1 MNSPDSSRYDLAD
14 LVYLMQRLRDPNT
27 GCPWDIKQT
36 FNSIIPHT
44 IEEAHEVAEAIGN
57 KDWPHVEE
65 ELGDLLFQ
73 VIFYSQLGDEQAL
86 FDFSSV
92 IDVLVTKLIRRHPHV
107 FPKGNLQAQ
116 RAPNSCPSEEEI
128 KTQWQVIKAKEKS
141 LKEEKVNKQSIKQSI
156 KQGDQYITEQGK
168 FELIEYLQDIPVS
181 LPALTQ
187 ADKIQKK
194 VSLRGFDWTEI
205 SGVLDKVREEL
216 QEVEEEIELADTDRL
231 THEIGDLLFASVN
244 VARHL
249 GINPEQALGQANR
262 RFSERYSIA
271 ANNLEQQGRALEL
284 GNSNNVGADE
294 MEAAWQ
300 EAKRL
305 HPQLLAE
312 MSAANDGT

>member
-1 MNSPDSSRYDLAD
+1 MDNSYNLAD
-14 LVYLMQRLRDPNT
+14 LVYLMQRLRDPKT

-36 FNSIIPHT
+36 FASIIPHT
-44 IEEAHEVAEAIGN
+44 IEEAHEVADAIEN

-73 VIFYSQLGDEQAL
+73 VIFYSQLGSEQGS

-107 FPKGNLQAQ
+107 FPEGNLQQQ
-116 RAPNSCPSEEEI
+116 RDPNHCPSDEEI
-128 KTQWQVIKAKEKS
+128 KAQWQVIKQQEKQLKASRTVITDAKPNV
-141 LKEEKVNKQSIKQSI
+141 L
-156 KQGDQYITEQGK
+156 
-168 FELIEYLQDIPVS
+168 ELIEYLQDIPTS

-205 SGVLDKVREEL
+205 TGVLDKVREEL
-216 QEVEEEIELADTDRL
+216 QEVEEEISLADPERL
-231 THEIGDLLFASVN
+231 THEIGDLLFAAVN
-244 VARHL
+244 VSRHL
-249 GINPEQALGQANR
+249 GINPEQALNQANR

-271 ANNLEQQGRALEL
+271 AKHLESQGRALEMT
-284 GNSNNVGADE
+284 NSNNVCPDE
-294 MEAAWQ
+294 MEAAWL

-305 HPQLLAE
+305 HPHLLAE
-312 MSAANDGT
+312 MNAVNDEI

>member
-1 MNSPDSSRYDLAD
+1 MDNSYNLAD
-14 LVYLMQRLRDPNT
+14 LVYLMQRLRDPKT

-36 FNSIIPHT
+36 FASIIPHT
-44 IEEAHEVAEAIGN
+44 IEEAHEVADAIEN

-73 VIFYSQLGDEQAL
+73 VIFYSQLGSEQGS

-107 FPKGNLQAQ
+107 FPEGNLQQQ
-116 RAPNSCPSEEEI
+116 RDPNHCPSDEEI
-128 KTQWQVIKAKEKS
+128 KAQWQVIKQQEKQLKASRTVITDAKPNV
-141 LKEEKVNKQSIKQSI
+141 L
-156 KQGDQYITEQGK
+156 
-168 FELIEYLQDIPVS
+168 ELIEYLQDIPTS

-205 SGVLDKVREEL
+205 TGVLEKVREEL
-216 QEVEEEIELADTDRL
+216 QEVEEEISLADPERL
-231 THEIGDLLFASVN
+231 THEIGDLLFAAVN
-244 VARHL
+244 VSRHL
-249 GINPEQALGQANR
+249 GINPEQALNQANR

-271 ANNLEQQGRALEL
+271 AKHLESQGRALEL
-284 GNSNNVGADE
+284 TNSNNVSPDE
-294 MEAAWQ
+294 MEAAWL

-305 HPQLLAE
+305 HPHLLAE
-312 MSAANDGT
+312 MNAANDEI

>member
-1 MNSPDSSRYDLAD
+1 MNNDNSCYDLAD
-14 LVYLMQRLRDPNT
+14 LVYLMQRLRDPDT

-36 FNSIIPHT
+36 FSSIIPHT
-44 IEEAHEVAEAIGN
+44 LEEAHEVAEAIGN

-73 VIFYSQLGDEQAL
+73 VLFYSQLGNEQKL

-107 FPKGNLQAQ
+107 FPQGILQAQ
-116 RAPNSCPSEEEI
+116 RDPNSCPSEEEI
-128 KTQWQVIKAKEKS
+128 KVQWQIIKAKEKLS
-141 LKEEKVNKQSIKQSI
+141 KQARGCKQDDASTA
-156 KQGDQYITEQGK
+156 QEGRL
-168 FELIEYLQDIPVS
+168 ELIEYLQDIPAS
-181 LPALTQ
+181 LPALTR

-216 QEVEEEIELADTDRL
+216 QEVEEEIELADPDRL
-231 THEIGDLLFASVN
+231 THEVGDLLFAAVN

-249 GINPEQALGQANR
+249 GINAEQALGQANR

-271 ANNLEQQGRALEL
+271 ASNLAQQGRALEL
-284 GNSNNVGADE
+284 GNSNNVGESE

-305 HPQLLAE
+305 HPQLLAKLT
-312 MSAANDGT
+312 AANDNA

>member
-1 MNSPDSSRYDLAD
+1 MSNTDNCRYDLAD
-14 LVYLMQRLRDPNT
+14 LVYLMQRLRDPDT

-36 FNSIIPHT
+36 FASIIPHT

-73 VIFYSQLGDEQAL
+73 VIFYSQLGDEATL

-107 FPKGNLQAQ
+107 FPAGDLQAH
-116 RAPNSCPSEEEI
+116 RDSNSCPSEEEI
-128 KTQWQVIKAKEKS
+128 KAQWQIIKAKEKS
-141 LKEEKVNKQSIKQSI
+141 LKEARINKQGINSA
-156 KQGDQYITEQGK
+156 TAPGK
-168 FELIEYLQDIPVS
+168 IELIEYLQDIPAS

-205 SGVLDKVREEL
+205 NGVLDKVREEL
-216 QEVEEEIELADTDRL
+216 QEVEEEIELADPDRL
-231 THEIGDLLFASVN
+231 THEVGDLLFASVN

-249 GINPEQALGQANR
+249 GINAEQALIQANR
-262 RFSERYSIA
+262 RFSERYTIA
-271 ANNLEQQGRALEL
+271 ASHLDQQGQSLEL
-284 GNSNNVGADE
+284 GNSNNVGQDE

-312 MSAANDGT
+312 TIAANDDA

>member
-1 MNSPDSSRYDLAD
+1 MGSLYDLAD
-14 LVYLMQRLRDPNT
+14 LVYLMQRLREPDT

-36 FNSIIPHT
+36 FASIIPHT

-73 VIFYSQLGDEQAL
+73 VIFYSQLGDEQEL

-92 IDVLVTKLIRRHPHV
+92 INILVTKLIRRHPHV
-107 FPKGNLQAQ
+107 FPKGNLQAK
-116 RAPNSCPSEEEI
+116 RDPNTFPSEADI
-128 KTQWQVIKAKEKS
+128 KAQWQIIKAEEKS
-141 LKEEKVNKQSIKQSI
+141 LKQALLNQ
-156 KQGDQYITEQGK
+156 QGLKKKIESGK
-168 FELIEYLQDIPVS
+168 LELIEYLQDIPAS

-216 QEVEEEIELADTDRL
+216 QEVEEEIALADPDRL

-249 GINPEQALGQANR
+249 GIDPEQALAQANR
-262 RFSERYSIA
+262 RFSERYTLA
-271 ANNLEQQGRALEL
+271 AKHLEQQGRALLL
-284 GNSNNVGADE
+284 GNGNEVSHDE
-294 MEAAWQ
+294 MEVAWQ

-305 HPQLLAE
+305 HPKLLAN
-312 MSAANDGT
+312 MMAANDDA

>member
-1 MNSPDSSRYDLAD
+1 MDNSYNLAD
-14 LVYLMQRLRDPNT
+14 LVYLMQRLRDPKT

-36 FNSIIPHT
+36 FASIIPHT
-44 IEEAHEVAEAIGN
+44 IEEAHEVAGAIEN

-73 VIFYSQLGDEQAL
+73 VIFYSQLGSEQGS

-107 FPKGNLQAQ
+107 FPEGNLQQQ
-116 RAPNSCPSEEEI
+116 RDPNHCPSDEEI
-128 KTQWQVIKAKEKS
+128 KAQWQVIKQQEKQLKASRTVITDAKPNV
-141 LKEEKVNKQSIKQSI
+141 L
-156 KQGDQYITEQGK
+156 
-168 FELIEYLQDIPVS
+168 ELIEYLQDIPTS

-205 SGVLDKVREEL
+205 TGVLDKVREEL
-216 QEVEEEIELADTDRL
+216 QEVEEEISLADPERL
-231 THEIGDLLFASVN
+231 THEIGDLLFAAVN
-244 VARHL
+244 VSRHL
-249 GINPEQALGQANR
+249 GINPEQALNQANR

-271 ANNLEQQGRALEL
+271 AKHLESQGRALEL
-284 GNSNNVGADE
+284 TNSNNVSPDE
-294 MEAAWQ
+294 MEAAWL

-305 HPQLLAE
+305 HPHLLAE
-312 MSAANDGT
+312 MNAANDEI

>member
-1 MNSPDSSRYDLAD
+1 MNRTDDSRYELAD
-14 LVYLMQRLRDPNT
+14 LVYLMQRLRDPDT
-27 GCPWDIKQT
+27 GCPWDLKQT
-36 FNSIIPHT
+36 FASIIPHT

-73 VIFYSQLGDEQAL
+73 VIFYSQLGDEKKL

-92 IDVLVTKLIRRHPHV
+92 INVLVNKLVRRHPHV

-116 RAPNSCPSEEEI
+116 RDANSCPTEEEI
-128 KTQWQVIKAKEKS
+128 KAQWQVIKAQEKS
-141 LKEEKVNKQSIKQSI
+141 LKQASSIKQNAKQDI
-156 KQGDQYITEQGK
+156 KSAMAVSK
-168 FELIEYLQDIPVS
+168 LELVEYLQDIPAS
-181 LPALTQ
+181 LPALSQ

-205 SGVLDKVREEL
+205 TGVLDKVREEL
-216 QEVEEEIELADTDRL
+216 QEVEEEIELADPDRL
-231 THEIGDLLFASVN
+231 THEVGDLLFAAVN

-249 GINPEQALGQANR
+249 GINAEQALGQANR

-271 ANNLEQQGRALEL
+271 ARNLEQQGRALEL
-284 GNSNNVGADE
+284 GNRNNVGHDE
-294 MEAAWQ
+294 MESAWQ

-305 HPQLLAE
+305 HPQLRAK
-312 MSAANDGT
+312 MAAANDDA

>member
-1 MNSPDSSRYDLAD
+1 MDNTTSSRYGLSD
-14 LVYLMQRLRDPNT
+14 LVYLMQRLRDPDT

-36 FNSIIPHT
+36 FASIIPHT

-57 KDWPHVEE
+57 EDWPHVEE

-116 RAPNSCPSEEEI
+116 RDPNKNPSEADI
-128 KTQWQVIKAKEKS
+128 KAQWQIIKAQEKA
-141 LKEEKVNKQSIKQSI
+141 LKEALYANKGIN
-156 KQGDQYITEQGK
+156 QGLARRTPPGK
-168 FELIEYLQDIPVS
+168 LDLIEYLQDIPAS

-205 SGVLDKVREEL
+205 AGVLDKVREEL
-216 QEVEEEIELADTDRL
+216 QEVEDEIDLADPERL
-231 THEIGDLLFASVN
+231 RHEVGDLLFASVN

-249 GINPEQALGQANR
+249 GIDPEQALGKANR
-262 RFSERYSIA
+262 RFSERYTIA
-271 ANNLEQQGRALEL
+271 AKHLEQQGRALEL
-284 GNSNNVGADE
+284 GNSNNIGQAE

-305 HPQLLAE
+305 HPKQLTE
-312 MSAANDGT
+312 MNAANDGA

>member
-1 MNSPDSSRYDLAD
+1 MSNADCLRYDLAD
-14 LVYLMQRLRDPNT
+14 LVYLMQRLRDPDT

-36 FNSIIPHT
+36 FVSIIPHT
-44 IEEAHEVAEAIGN
+44 IEEAHEVAEAIEN

-73 VIFYSQLGDEQAL
+73 VIFYSQLGDEQKL

-92 IDVLVTKLIRRHPHV
+92 IDILVTKLIRRHPHV
-107 FPKGNLQAQ
+107 FPKGNLRAQ
-116 RAPNSCPSEEEI
+116 RDSNSCPSEEEI
-128 KTQWQVIKAKEKS
+128 KAQWQLIKAKEKS
-141 LKEEKVNKQSIKQSI
+141 LKH
-156 KQGDQYITEQGK
+156 DLDAEQTTRSVTASGK
-168 FELIEYLQDIPVS
+168 LELIEYLQDIPAS

-216 QEVEEEIELADTDRL
+216 QEVEEEIELADPSRL
-231 THEIGDLLFASVN
+231 AHEVGDLLFASVN

-249 GINPEQALGQANR
+249 GINAEQALAQANR

-271 ANNLEQQGRALEL
+271 AKSLEQQGRALEL
-284 GNSNNVGADE
+284 GNTNNVGSDE

-312 MSAANDGT
+312 MIAANDDA